1 MKKFAMVFALIA
13 TLGLLSCGHGTAAS
27 TESADSV
34 DTVSVDSVDTV
45 SVDSVDTVSVD
56 TVSVDSIL

>member
-1 MKKFAMVFALIA
+1 MVFALIA

-45 SVDSVDTVSVD
+45 SVD

>member
-45 SVDSVDTVSVD
+45 SVD